1 MTHKEWLEMQKL
13 INKEPH
19 ERTEDTEDRLQ
30 ELLKLHDEEQRISHG
45 RLGQTSGGLM
55 MYFK

>member
-30 ELLKLHDEEQRISHG
+30 ELLKLHDEE
-45 RLGQTSGGLM
+45 
-55 MYFK
+55 